1 MVGLTTINAHNVP
14 APSPALFIVKELG
27 PGGTSSLTRRAEQR
41 LQESPFGTI
50 RQVRCRLKEED
61 GTVELVGCVPDYYS
75 KQLAQ
80 ETIRSL
86 PGLRSI
92 HNHLTVVGSATHR
105 VS

>member
-1 MVGLTTINAHNVP
+1 MVGLTTINAHNVSV
-14 APSPALFIVKELG
+14 PSPSLFVAKEFV
-27 PGGTSSLTRRAEQR
+27 PDGTSSLTRRAEQR

-92 HNHLTVVGSATHR
+92 HNHLTVAGSTTR
-105 VS
+105 PVS